1 MMPAKQ
7 PTGMGVEKPRVP
19 FLCTHNAALSQMAEA
34 PLRRLQGLPKL
45 TGRRTSPFE
54 RRPNGHADRF
64 ATGFSDGNA
73 NACRSASTRSGT
85 SR

>member
-1 MMPAKQ
+1 MPCVPRSTK
-7 PTGMGVEKPRVP
+7 PSDPGMRW
-19 FLCTHNAALSQMAEA
+19 THPQT
-34 PLRRLQGLPKL
+34 PLLVTGLPKL